1 MSSKGQ
7 SYVFQ
12 ERARAPFLTVVTPQK
27 VNNKGEP
34 KFGATI
40 LLTPGS
46 VDKKGI
52 EAALVAV
59 AKEAFPG
66 RDLKTLKF
74 PVESGDLMA
83 EWSAAKKKD
92 GSFFRGHTVFKA
104 SSNEENPPVLSVLE
118 GKNIRELLG
127 AQREAEGRKL
137 FYNGCYV
144 LLAVY
149 FKAYKSKQDDPKDGV
164 GEFSGVKAYL
174 NQVLW
179 VADGPRIGGAP
190 SAEIFKGYAGSVT
203 AEDPYTGADDS
214 PF

>member
-1 MSSKGQ
+1 MSGKGQ
-7 SYVFQ
+7 FYVFQ
-12 ERARAPFLTVVTPQK
+12 ERVRAPFLTAVTPQK
-27 VNNKGEP
+27 INNKGEP
-34 KFGATI
+34 KFAATV

-46 VDKKGI
+46 ADEKGI
-52 EAALVAV
+52 KSALLAV

-74 PVESGDLMA
+74 PVESGDSMA
-83 EWSAAKKKD
+83 DRSAAKSKD

-104 SSNEENPPVLSVLE
+104 SSNEENPPVLSVLD

-149 FKAYKSKQDDPKDGV
+149 VSPYKSGSEGGV
-164 GEFSGVKAYL
+164 GEYSGVKAYL

-179 VADGPRIGGAP
+179 VADGPRIGGA
-190 SAEIFKGYAGSVT
+190 SSSEIFKGYAGAVT
-203 AEDPYTGADDS
+203 AEDPYANSGDA

>member
-7 SYVFQ
+7 IYVFQ
-12 ERARAPFLTVVTPQK
+12 ERARAPFLTAVTPQK

-34 KFGATI
+34 KFAATI

-46 VDKKGI
+46 SDEKGI
-52 EAALVAV
+52 KAALLAV

-66 RDLKTLKF
+66 RDFTTLKF
-74 PVESGDLMA
+74 PIESGDA
-83 EWSAAKKKD
+83 AANRSAAKGKD
-92 GSFFRGHTVFKA
+92 GSFFRGHTVLKA

-149 FKAYKSKQDDPKDGV
+149 FSAYKSGSEGGV
-164 GEFSGVKAYL
+164 GEYSGVKAYL

-179 VADGPRIGGAP
+179 VADGPRIGGAS
-190 SAEIFKGYAGSVT
+190 SAEIFKGYAGSIT
-203 AEDPYTGADDS
+203 AEDPYAGADDT

>member
-7 SYVFQ
+7 IYVFQ

-34 KFGATI
+34 KFAATI

-46 VDKKGI
+46 ADETGI
-52 EAALVAV
+52 KAALLAV

-74 PVESGDLMA
+74 PIESGNTVA
-83 EWSAAKKKD
+83 ERSATKNKD

-144 LLAVY
+144 LCAVY
-149 FKAYKSKQDDPKDGV
+149 ISAYKSGSEGGV
-164 GEFSGVKAYL
+164 GEHSGVKAYL

-190 SAEIFKGYAGSVT
+190 SSEIFKGYAGSVT
-203 AEDPYTGADDS
+203 AEDPYAGADDS